1 MGSSFETKQN
11 VGGGIL
17 TGPPGMPLPVGI
29 GSSRLSF
36 TGAPQ
41 PGAPYC
47 IPALLQSAR
56 SSAAEMF
63 RFPRSPST
71 DSDDLYPDSSQVDV
85 PRQMAAP
92 GLPPPLSVA
101 PPHATHHRRSRSSMS
116 DEQANRNPAGYHLR
130 GELQQQQPCEYTHC
144 LTWQGGPRR
153 DSNEG
158 TGPVPRVTSHDAPG
172 VTTTG
177 GNATVASVSANPGGL
192 ASDNRGSGRLC
203 RSVQDDDVAE
213 GAAPCQ
219 RGKPSAE
226 GTERER
232 AASSRSGR
240 KDRTSGRA
248 NGKNDSGDREENS
261 TGLGGVGRSVAG
273 SGRRSGRLSR
283 NLGDDEDED
292 QRSGKSG
299 SGRLRMS
306 LENDD
311 VATGD
316 VMLPRQRGSAGLS
329 SARRNPP
336 TRHAKGGSEGDGKQ
350 PDRTTHEGT
359 KTQLVSRRTHPIS
372 QGQAKPKSHVQRTL
386 EEEDCE
392 HRSRSPRVSPTGSD
406 CPPSASEPR
415 ERSSSRSVGVV
426 PAGSASRSGG
436 SLPRGDGGASGGGDG
451 ASIRQG
457 SRLSRSMERDGAVG
471 RAGDDAAGSRQ
482 SSRLGR
488 SVEKEGVACQPGS
501 VVGKKSSTQG
511 VRFGDVHGTGVACER
526 GVVGRRGVR
535 GGERGGE
542 HRRGGG
548 GQERRQPVKL
558 CRSLDEDEDKEV
570 DVDSD
575 NGKVSRENGVS
586 SGRRL
591 ERNLEEDEDGECTR
605 GAAPRVVCVSVGPSS
620 TPSSSSS
627 TPSSSS
633 SSSAFPASAKS
644 GSCCGSPSTGSV
656 SASAAAASAAV
667 TAAPPAASTAA
678 PASPQLTPSLT
689 SAASDAA
696 AYAIANPPRTDWTR
710 DEIQAIYSSPL
721 LDLIFH
727 GSQVHRAVHGNREVQ
742 QCTLLSVKTGGCS
755 EDCSYCAQS
764 SRYDTSLEPAKF
776 MPEDEVISA
785 AKKAKES
792 GSTRFCM
799 GTAWRGATG
808 HTDDFNKVLG
818 YVRTIKDMG
827 MEVCCTLGMLTEQQ
841 AVQLKQAGLTAY
853 NHNLDT
859 SREFYPNVISTR
871 TYDDRLQTIAYARN
885 AGISVCSGGIIGMGE
900 AAEDR
905 VGLLYE
911 LATMPQHPESV
922 PVNLLVPIP
931 GTPLESQP
939 RVPVWD
945 VLRMIATARII
956 MPQAMVRMS
965 AGRLGLSV
973 AEQALCFLAGANS
986 IFTGERLLTTAN
998 NDKDEDAEM
1007 FQLLGLLPKPAN
1019 LSL

>member
-1 MGSSFETKQN
+1 MPTRAQGPVGLAQQHMSFAPFQPLEATTASVETSQNPVLAGFAQQRTGFAPFQQSPISRHHNAAAFGTVPRTGSHSPRRQLEALAPPKASCGSSPARIPAACFRAAQNPCGGSSSAFPPRSAALESGQGTPMGSSFETKQN

-17 TGPPGMPLPVGI
+17 TGPLGMPLPVGI

-71 DSDDLYPDSSQVDV
+71 DSDDLY
-85 PRQMAAP
+85 
-92 GLPPPLSVA
+92 
-101 PPHATHHRRSRSSMS
+101 
-116 DEQANRNPAGYHLR
+116 
-130 GELQQQQPCEYTHC
+130 
-144 LTWQGGPRR
+144 
-153 DSNEG
+153 
-158 TGPVPRVTSHDAPG
+158 PG

-248 NGKNDSGDREENS
+248 NGKNDSRDREENS

-372 QGQAKPKSHVQRTL
+372 QGQAKPKSHVQRSL

-392 HRSRSPRVSPTGSD
+392 HRSRSPRVSLTGSD

-415 ERSSSRSVGVV
+415 ERSSLRSVGVV

-511 VRFGDVHGTGVACER
+511 VRFGDVHGTGVACEH

-605 GAAPRVVCVSVGPSS
+605 GGSGEGRNPRKSLERHLSDDDDEDDEKKRAVGGKSRGGSRRHKVASKEVEGQASVG
-620 TPSSSSS
+620 
-627 TPSSSS
+627 
-633 SSSAFPASAKS
+633 AEKNMHKS
-644 GSCCGSPSTGSV
+644 
-656 SASAAAASAAV
+656 
-667 TAAPPAASTAA
+667 
-678 PASPQLTPSLT
+678 
-689 SAASDAA
+689 
-696 AYAIANPPRTDWTR
+696 
-710 DEIQAIYSSPL
+710 
-721 LDLIFH
+721 
-727 GSQVHRAVHGNREVQ
+727 
-742 QCTLLSVKTGGCS
+742 K
-755 EDCSYCAQS
+755 
-764 SRYDTSLEPAKF
+764 
-776 MPEDEVISA
+776 
-785 AKKAKES
+785 
-792 GSTRFCM
+792 
-799 GTAWRGATG
+799 
-808 HTDDFNKVLG
+808 
-818 YVRTIKDMG
+818 
-827 MEVCCTLGMLTEQQ
+827 
-841 AVQLKQAGLTAY
+841 
-853 NHNLDT
+853 
-859 SREFYPNVISTR
+859 
-871 TYDDRLQTIAYARN
+871 
-885 AGISVCSGGIIGMGE
+885 
-900 AAEDR
+900 
-905 VGLLYE
+905 GLL
-911 LATMPQHPESV
+911 HK
-922 PVNLLVPIP
+922 
-931 GTPLESQP
+931 
-939 RVPVWD
+939 
-945 VLRMIATARII
+945 
-956 MPQAMVRMS
+956 
-965 AGRLGLSV
+965 
-973 AEQALCFLAGANS
+973 
-986 IFTGERLLTTAN
+986 IFQR
-998 NDKDEDAEM
+998 D
-1007 FQLLGLLPKPAN
+1007 
-1019 LSL
+1019 

>member
-1 MGSSFETKQN
+1 MATTS
-11 VGGGIL
+11 L
-17 TGPPGMPLPVGI
+17 TASRVLACP
-29 GSSRLSF
+29 SRTASRL
-36 TGAPQ
+36 APK
-41 PGAPYC
+41 
-47 IPALLQSAR
+47 I
-56 SSAAEMF
+56 
-63 RFPRSPST
+63 
-71 DSDDLYPDSSQVDV
+71 
-85 PRQMAAP
+85 
-92 GLPPPLSVA
+92 
-101 PPHATHHRRSRSSMS
+101 
-116 DEQANRNPAGYHLR
+116 
-130 GELQQQQPCEYTHC
+130 
-144 LTWQGGPRR
+144 
-153 DSNEG
+153 
-158 TGPVPRVTSHDAPG
+158 
-172 VTTTG
+172 
-177 GNATVASVSANPGGL
+177 
-192 ASDNRGSGRLC
+192 
-203 RSVQDDDVAE
+203 
-213 GAAPCQ
+213 
-219 RGKPSAE
+219 
-226 GTERER
+226 
-232 AASSRSGR
+232 
-240 KDRTSGRA
+240 
-248 NGKNDSGDREENS
+248 
-261 TGLGGVGRSVAG
+261 
-273 SGRRSGRLSR
+273 
-283 NLGDDEDED
+283 
-292 QRSGKSG
+292 
-299 SGRLRMS
+299 
-306 LENDD
+306 
-311 VATGD
+311 
-316 VMLPRQRGSAGLS
+316 
-329 SARRNPP
+329 
-336 TRHAKGGSEGDGKQ
+336 
-350 PDRTTHEGT
+350 
-359 KTQLVSRRTHPIS
+359 
-372 QGQAKPKSHVQRTL
+372 
-386 EEEDCE
+386 
-392 HRSRSPRVSPTGSD
+392 
-406 CPPSASEPR
+406 
-415 ERSSSRSVGVV
+415 
-426 PAGSASRSGG
+426 
-436 SLPRGDGGASGGGDG
+436 
-451 ASIRQG
+451 
-457 SRLSRSMERDGAVG
+457 
-471 RAGDDAAGSRQ
+471 
-482 SSRLGR
+482 
-488 SVEKEGVACQPGS
+488 
-501 VVGKKSSTQG
+501 
-511 VRFGDVHGTGVACER
+511 
-526 GVVGRRGVR
+526 
-535 GGERGGE
+535 
-542 HRRGGG
+542 
-548 GQERRQPVKL
+548 
-558 CRSLDEDEDKEV
+558 
-570 DVDSD
+570 
-575 NGKVSRENGVS
+575 
-586 SGRRL
+586 
-591 ERNLEEDEDGECTR
+591 
-605 GAAPRVVCVSVGPSS
+605 APRVVCVSVGPSS
-620 TPSSSSS
+620 TPSSSSA
-627 TPSSSS
+627 
-633 SSSAFPASAKS
+633 SSAFPATAKS
-644 GSCCGSPSTGSV
+644 GSCCGSPSNGSV

-710 DEIQAIYSSPL
+710 DEIQTIYSSPL

-764 SRYDTSLEPAKF
+764 SRYDTSLEPGKF

-808 HTDDFNKVLG
+808 HSDDFNKVLG